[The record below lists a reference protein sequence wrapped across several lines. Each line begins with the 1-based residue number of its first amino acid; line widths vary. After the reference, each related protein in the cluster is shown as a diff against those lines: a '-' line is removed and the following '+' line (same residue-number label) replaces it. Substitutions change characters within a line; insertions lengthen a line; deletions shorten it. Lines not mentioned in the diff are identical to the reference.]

1 MDWITDPQI
10 WAAFL
15 TLTVLEVVLG
25 IDNIIFISIVSGNL
39 PDEQR
44 AKARNVGIS
53 LALITRLLLLFS
65 LTWMMGLTG
74 TLFAPFGHEVS
85 GKDLIL
91 LGGGL
96 FLVYKAVMEIHG
108 KLEGDEHAQE
118 AGDKTAFASVI
129 ATILVLD
136 VVFSL
141 DSVITAIGMADTI
154 GVMVAAIV
162 VAVVFMLVFA
172 GPLSR
177 FVERHPTIKM
187 LALAFLVLIGAN
199 LIAEGMHQ
207 DIPKGY
213 TYFAM
218 AFAVGVEMLNLKL
231 RSKGEPVHL
240 KTRYDEE

>member
-25 IDNIIFISIVSGNL
+25 IDNIIFISIVSGKL
-39 PDEQR
+39 PDQQR
-44 AKARNVGIS
+44 ARARNLGIS

-65 LTWMMGLTG
+65 LTWLMGLTD

-96 FLVYKAVMEIHG
+96 FLVYKAVMELHE
-108 KLEGDEHAQE
+108 KLEGDEHEQQTGAK
-118 AGDKTAFASVI
+118 ASFASVI

-172 GPLSR
+172 GPLSA
-177 FVERHPTIKM
+177 FVERHPTIKV

-231 RSKGEPVHL
+231 RSKGKPVQLHN
-240 KTRYDEE
+240 KYEE